1 MFSCGVGPWPGASG
15 ALHGYSGSPGPASAG
30 PGVFLFLHSAY
41 ECAKGE
47 HLARMC
53 VCKRACLVVSDCLPP
68 HGL

>member
-1 MFSCGVGPWPGASG
+1 MGTVAAPVLP
-15 ALHGYSGSPGPASAG
+15 LG